1 MFSHTRTVFLFKGSA
16 TAKTTPVEKSPAK
29 TRYSRTWQRR
39 EQRKRAQQRAMEER
53 NQVEIKKEE
62 VKETVEAQLAN
73 ALADVQLTNTTD
85 NAPAHDKAF
94 LRRFAELKAMKSRNP
109 TDYYKLVEH
118 VFMPLPPGMTKAD
131 GILAAHHAM
140 ERKHAAEVRTSLANI
155 MRRMAEDEDFM
166 YNLRF
171 YQALCTLENRV

>member
-1 MFSHTRTVFLFKGSA
+1 MSSPKRTVFLFKGSA
-16 TAKTTPVEKSPAK
+16 TANTTPVEAVKRNSK
-29 TRYSRTWQRR
+29 TWLRR
-39 EQRKRAQQRAMEER
+39 ERRKRAQRKAMEER
-53 NQVEIKKEE
+53 DRIEIKKEEE

-94 LRRFAELKAMKSRNP
+94 LRRFAELKAMKSGNP
-109 TDYYKLVEH
+109 TNYYKLVEH
-118 VFMPLPPGMTKAD
+118 VFMPLPPSMTIAD
-131 GILAAHHAM
+131 GIWAAHHAM
-140 ERKHAAEVRTSLANI
+140 ERKHAKEVKTNLANI
-155 MRRMAEDEDFM
+155 MRRMAEDEAFM